1 MTFFSNVYM
10 VPSHPSLLP
19 VNGDY
24 MGASGKLL
32 TKNGKITEGGKLK
45 MWTCTP
51 PLPIP
56 QGPGPGPGPQ
66 GPPGHLAVQGA
77 HKTYDSSYRFDNRSY
92 KS

>member
-1 MTFFSNVYM
+1 MA
-10 VPSHPSLLP
+10 SHGDLILLKL
-19 VNGDY
+19 

-56 QGPGPGPGPQ
+56 EGSGPGPGPQ
-66 GPPGHLAVQGA
+66 GPPWGIGGGGVQVHIFWGMGGVG
-77 HKTYDSSYRFDNRSY
+77 
-92 KS
+92 